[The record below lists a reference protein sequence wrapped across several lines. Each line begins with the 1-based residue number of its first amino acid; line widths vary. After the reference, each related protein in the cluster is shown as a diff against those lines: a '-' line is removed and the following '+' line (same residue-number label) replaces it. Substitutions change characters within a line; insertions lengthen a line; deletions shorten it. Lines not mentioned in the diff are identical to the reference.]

1 MKYKITLNNKT
12 YEVEVEKGEAIL
24 TAEYEAYA
32 PQAKASEAPA
42 AAKEAVKEEKAPAAS
57 ESSNDLAAGE
67 QIKAPLPG
75 TVVEVKV
82 KAGDSVKKG
91 DALLVIEAMKMGN
104 DIMAPKDGKVTG
116 VYAVKGQS
124 VERGFVLVTVE

>member
-57 ESSNDLAAGE
+57 ASSKDLAAGE